1 LIWQVPGADLAP
13 PILDVINAP
22 TFIAGRRSAAMRARY
37 LKQLQLIHDD
47 LLQMGNRVEYALA
60 AAMDALMNWDISRAQ
75 QVIAADPEIDLA
87 RTTIEEA
94 VLEVLAIQQPVL
106 ATDLRTLTATIAI
119 AGELERAGDY
129 AKGIAKRVGRCLE
142 TPAIIDP
149 PTKLHQMSLLAQAM
163 LQASLDAFVRRDVDL
178 ARSLAGEDERVDA
191 LEDQVIDELMS
202 VARQDS
208 SKLDCAIQLLD
219 ITHTLERVADRTTN
233 IAERV
238 IFIATSQT
246 EQLNT

>member
-1 LIWQVPGADLAP
+1 
-13 PILDVINAP
+13 
-22 TFIAGRRSAAMRARY
+22 MRARY

-47 LLQMGNRVEYALA
+47 LLQMGSRVEYALSN
-60 AAMDALMNWDISRAQ
+60 AMDALMNWDTSRAQ
-75 QVIAADPEIDLA
+75 YVIAADPEIDLA

-94 VLEVLAIQQPVL
+94 VLEVLATQQPVL

>member
-1 LIWQVPGADLAP
+1 
-13 PILDVINAP
+13 
-22 TFIAGRRSAAMRARY
+22 MRARY

-191 LEDQVIDELMS
+191 LEDQVIGELMNI
-202 VARQDS
+202 ARQDS

>member
-1 LIWQVPGADLAP
+1 
-13 PILDVINAP
+13 
-22 TFIAGRRSAAMRARY
+22 MRARY

-47 LLQMGNRVEYALA
+47 LLQMGSRVEYALSN
-60 AAMDALMNWDISRAQ
+60 AMDALMNWDTSRAQ
-75 QVIAADPEIDLA
+75 YVIAADPEIDLA

-94 VLEVLAIQQPVL
+94 VLEVLATQQPVL

-191 LEDQVIDELMS
+191 LEDQVIGELMNI
-202 VARQDS
+202 ARQDS

>member
-1 LIWQVPGADLAP
+1 
-13 PILDVINAP
+13 
-22 TFIAGRRSAAMRARY
+22 MRARY

-47 LLQMGNRVEYALA
+47 LLQMGSRVEYALSN
-60 AAMDALMNWDISRAQ
+60 AMDALMNWDTSRAQ
-75 QVIAADPEIDLA
+75 YVIAADPEIDLA

-94 VLEVLAIQQPVL
+94 VLEVLATQQPVL

-191 LEDQVIDELMS
+191 LEDQVIGELMNI
-202 VARQDS
+202 ARQDS

-219 ITHTLERVADRTTN
+219 VVHTLERVADRTTN

>member
-1 LIWQVPGADLAP
+1 
-13 PILDVINAP
+13 
-22 TFIAGRRSAAMRARY
+22 MRARY

-60 AAMDALMNWDISRAQ
+60 AAMDALTNWDISRAQ
-75 QVIAADPEIDLA
+75 HVIAADLEIDAA
-87 RTTIEEA
+87 RAMIEEA

-142 TPAIIDP
+142 TPSIVDP
-149 PTKLHQMSLLAQAM
+149 PTKLQQMSLLAQAM
-163 LQASLDAFVRRDVDL
+163 LQAGLDAFVRRDVDL

-191 LEDQVIDELMS
+191 LEDQVIDELMNI
-202 VARQDS
+202 VRQDS
-208 SKLDCAIQLLD
+208 SRLDCAIQLLD

-238 IFIATSQT
+238 IFIATGLT

>member
-1 LIWQVPGADLAP
+1 
-13 PILDVINAP
+13 
-22 TFIAGRRSAAMRARY
+22 MRARY

-47 LLQMGNRVEYALA
+47 LLQMGSRVEYALSN
-60 AAMDALMNWDISRAQ
+60 AMDALMNWDTSRAQ
-75 QVIAADPEIDLA
+75 YVIAADPEIDLA

-94 VLEVLAIQQPVL
+94 VLEVLATQQPVL

-142 TPAIIDP
+142 TPAIIEP

-208 SKLDCAIQLLD
+208 SKLDCAIHLLD
-219 ITHTLERVADRTTN
+219 VVHTLERVADRTTN

-246 EQLNT
+246 EQLST

>member
-1 LIWQVPGADLAP
+1 
-13 PILDVINAP
+13 
-22 TFIAGRRSAAMRARY
+22 MRARY